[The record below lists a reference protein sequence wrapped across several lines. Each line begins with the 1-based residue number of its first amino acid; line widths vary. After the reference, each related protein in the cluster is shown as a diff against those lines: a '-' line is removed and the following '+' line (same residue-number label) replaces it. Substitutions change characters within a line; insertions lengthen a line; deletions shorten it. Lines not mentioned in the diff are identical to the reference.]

1 MVFGLFKKDKD
12 TSEID
17 ILLAEIDRLGRRMGG
32 LTSMEENDRARV
44 IGTFKLD
51 VIINSISDMKPMLND
66 ARNQVLA
73 GKIETKKLAAEFSTF
88 SQSVSEYHNYL
99 DVVNQQGNEEIKF
112 FIERPRIESYF

>member
-1 MVFGLFKKDKD
+1 MIFGLFKRDKD

-32 LTSMEENDRARV
+32 LTSMEENDRAGV
-44 IGTFKLD
+44 IRTFKLD
-51 VIINSISDMKPMLND
+51 VIINSISDMKPMLNE

-73 GKIETKKLAAEFSTF
+73 GKIETKKLATEFSTF
-88 SQSVSEYHNYL
+88 SQSLSEYHNYL

-112 FIERPRIESYF
+112 FIERPGIESYF